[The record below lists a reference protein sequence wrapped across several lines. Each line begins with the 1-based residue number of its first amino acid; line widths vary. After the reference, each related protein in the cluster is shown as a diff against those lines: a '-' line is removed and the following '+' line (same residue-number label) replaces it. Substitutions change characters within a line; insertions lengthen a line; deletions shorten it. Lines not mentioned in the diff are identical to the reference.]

1 MIDSSSAKKRNN
13 SRCKK
18 SVTNFIIDQFCDI
31 DMLEF
36 LEDYSVENI
45 FEASDKVL
53 AYVNKERLLRLGNK
67 IIRKGYWD
75 WEIHLNHWDVDHFEI
90 FKYVRNNVYRLSC
103 PHDIYSLLVIH
114 VKILNPFEP
123 SMLNEDEKSQIL
135 SFTEALALMHVQ
147 NYRRT

>member
-67 IIRKGYWD
+67 IIRKGY
-75 WEIHLNHWDVDHFEI
+75 
-90 FKYVRNNVYRLSC
+90 
-103 PHDIYSLLVIH
+103 
-114 VKILNPFEP
+114 
-123 SMLNEDEKSQIL
+123 
-135 SFTEALALMHVQ
+135 
-147 NYRRT
+147 